1 MPETEVVNTVV
12 ALFARAGADVR
23 TVLVPAAL
31 WLLAGIAT
39 VDIAVV
45 FGRRLIEGS
54 GLETVVVQL
63 VSKSLVWGIAYELV
77 TNSSYWLRAVIEG
90 FTELGVR
97 ATGGQGE
104 LDAGAVL
111 ADGIRLAMLLY
122 NGAYQA
128 AWGFSFLG
136 ALIAAIASAFV
147 VFAFAAIAAELVLFQ
162 VWAEFLLSI
171 SPVFLALLVSRGT
184 AGFVQPLF
192 SSLLGVG
199 AAIFTLYVVVGTGQ
213 SLFDGQFSSLF
224 AIASRSG
231 VDAEALFT
239 VVGVSFTYLLIAIF
253 LPRLA
258 AGLVN
263 APPPLTLGSALLVGG
278 ALTQLTRTALNLAND
293 VLDSRPGS
301 RGPSGPPPPPPPMSS
316 PGRSASLG
324 RTTAPPPPPK
334 GGHRGGAGST
344 GGSRP
349 APSPGTSGTVPAERT
364 RRSASANKDGKGSKS
379 R

>member
-1 MPETEVVNTVV
+1 MPETEAVNSVV
-12 ALFARAGADVR
+12 ALFARAGADMR
-23 TVLVPAAL
+23 TVLIPAAL
-31 WLLAGIAT
+31 WLLAGVAT

-45 FGRRLIEGS
+45 FGRRLIEGA
-54 GLETVVVQL
+54 GLESIVVQL
-63 VSKSLVWGIAYELV
+63 VMKSLVWGVAYELV
-77 TNSSYWLRAVIEG
+77 TNSSFWLRAVTDG
-90 FTELGVR
+90 FAELGVR
-97 ATGGQGE
+97 VTGGQTE
-104 LDAGAVL
+104 LDAGEVL
-111 ADGIRLAMLLY
+111 AEGIRLAMLLY
-122 NGAYQA
+122 DGAYER
-128 AWGFSFLG
+128 AWGFSPLG
-136 ALIAAIASAFV
+136 ALIAAISSAFV

-231 VDAEALFT
+231 AEAEALFT

-263 APPPLTLGSALLVGG
+263 APPPLTVGSALLVGG
-278 ALTQLTRTALNLAND
+278 ALTQLTRSTLSL
-293 VLDSRPGS
+293 LTEFGESGS
-301 RGPSGPPPPPPPMSS
+301 RSFGASAPPPPPPPMS
-316 PGRSASLG
+316 
-324 RTTAPPPPPK
+324 PP
-334 GGHRGGAGST
+334 AG
-344 GGSRP
+344 
-349 APSPGTSGTVPAERT
+349 
-364 RRSASANKDGKGSKS
+364 SASAGREAEPPPARTAEAKPDVARSSTPPSSPGEKSVSAGERRRRTRKAKTDGDGGKGQ
-379 R
+379 